1 MNEIL
6 PENMPQTVVENVST
20 APKRKSINGWI
31 ALFAIALVAA
41 LIWSSMDLTTT
52 EEVARAVPMGNRD
65 TSPEVGAVAPDFS
78 LTSIDGDQ
86 LRLSDYRGKPVIL
99 NFWATW
105 CPPCRA
111 ELPALEEIWQQYDE
125 NVIVL
130 AVDQGES
137 PQTVANFTRE
147 QVPVT
152 FPVLLDIDQ
161 SVGDGY
167 WVNSLPTT
175 FFIDADGVI
184 QDMRIGG
191 PLTVDFLQEKIAQLN
206 E

>member
-6 PENMPQTVVENVST
+6 PENLPQTT
-20 APKRKSINGWI
+20 AESISAPPKRKSINGWI
-31 ALFAIALVAA
+31 AVFAIALVAV
-41 LIWSSMDLTTT
+41 LIWSSMDLTSSD
-52 EEVARAVPMGNRD
+52 EVARAIPMGNPD
-65 TSPEVGAVAPDFS
+65 TSPEVGAHSPDFS

-125 NVIVL
+125 DVIVL

-191 PLTVDFLQEKIAQLN
+191 PLTVDFLQEQIALLSQ
-206 E
+206 